1 MRLDTYPFP
10 AMGSPCE
17 LRLYGS
23 NRERTAEIAAA
34 GIAEVARLEA
44 KYSRYR
50 DDSLATKIN
59 LSAGDPDGI
68 EVDPETAALLDY
80 AQVCFDQSGGLFDI
94 TSGIL
99 RRVWDF
105 KKGRLPEP
113 QQVEALLELIG
124 WQKVRWH
131 APHLVLP
138 LSEMEI
144 DFGGYVKEYA
154 ADRVADLCR
163 ARGVEHGLVDLGGD
177 LRVIGPHPDG
187 KPWIVG
193 IRHPRQ
199 PRAAM
204 AAIPLEVGGLASSG
218 DYERCMVV
226 CGQRYGHILNPTT
239 GWPVNGL
246 LSVSVAA
253 SSCLIAGSVS
263 TIAMLKGARAGPRWL
278 DEQGLPNLRM
288 NQDGVISGS
297 LAGCGANGY

>member
-1 MRLDTYPFP
+1 MRLYRHPFP

-23 NRERTAEIAAA
+23 DRERTDEIAAA

-44 KYSRYR
+44 RYSRYR
-50 DDSLATKIN
+50 DGSLATAIN
-59 LSAGDPDGI
+59 LLAGDPDGI

-94 TSGIL
+94 TSGVL

-105 KKGRLPEP
+105 KKGCLPEP
-113 QQVEALLELIG
+113 QQVDSVLELIG

-138 LSEMEI
+138 LPEMEL

-177 LRVIGPHPDG
+177 LRVIGPHPG
-187 KPWIVG
+187 GEPWIVG

-199 PRAAM
+199 PQAAM
-204 AAIPLEVGGLASSG
+204 ASIPLEVGGLASSG

-226 CGQRYGHILNPTT
+226 DGRRYGHILNPTT
-239 GWPVNGL
+239 GWPVDGL

-253 SSCLIAGSVS
+253 SSCLVAGTVS
-263 TIAMLKGARAGPRWL
+263 TIAMLKGARDGPRWL
-278 DEQGLPNLRM
+278 DEQGLPNVRM
-288 NQDGVISGS
+288 SQDGKIGGS
-297 LAGCGANGY
+297 LAACGSNGH